1 MDVIDVVA
9 LQLIA
14 TAMEKEVP
22 QLCIEHPKTPEK
34 PEKVEDVESLEG
46 KVVISEQV
54 TLIYQAPR
62 MFRQSLIHKTR
73 ELFSNSSDKE
83 IEPNRSLKEK

>member
-1 MDVIDVVA
+1 
-9 LQLIA
+9 
-14 TAMEKEVP
+14 MEKVVP

-34 PEKVEDVESLEG
+34 PDKADDVESFNE
-46 KVVISEQV
+46 KVVVSEQV

-73 ELFSNSSDKE
+73 KLFSDPNDKRV
-83 IEPNRSLKEK
+83 EPKMNRSLKEK